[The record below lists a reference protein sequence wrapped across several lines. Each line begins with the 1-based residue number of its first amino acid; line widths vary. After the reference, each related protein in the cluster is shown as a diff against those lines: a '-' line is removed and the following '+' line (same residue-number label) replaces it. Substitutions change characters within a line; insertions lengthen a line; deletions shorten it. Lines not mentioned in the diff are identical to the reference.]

1 VVVDAVPLEVNAQ
14 VTVPCAFDAKLERI
28 AKKKIENNFATA
40 FIINFLNVMKKM
52 VIIGQSNA
60 RHRSQG
66 MMIGLEEI
74 RVGLDLGT
82 Y

>member
-1 VVVDAVPLEVNAQ
+1 
-14 VTVPCAFDAKLERI
+14 
-28 AKKKIENNFATA
+28 
-40 FIINFLNVMKKM
+40 M

-60 RHRSQG
+60 RHGSQG